1 MKRVSLFGANFED
14 SKKIVTSGKY
24 SLTAGMPNP
33 IHMSLLNRLFTVGF
47 CMFIF
52 FGVIG
57 YFITIAMPSS
67 IGLEGEVYYI
77 SYASTVLIRSM
88 AAFLKPVSLLFYLTY
103 LFASI
108 PVFWPKKR
116 LSSQVFTYF
125 PLYFPWVSSAF
136 LAVFYLASAVA
147 YDANTLLGFW
157 LQLIVGIALFIWI
170 IVNKIQNLKRRLND
184 EDEKELLKKVL
195 LIALGIMVLLF
206 PISLV
211 YHLVNKLPILWY
223 SYLLSPLLTVS
234 FVIYAYLVAFLI
246 DVHIVQ
252 AYYIHKYPME
262 YKEYLEISDREW
274 YSKSYYKKLV
284 KSGQLE
290 EEEWDMNRQS
300 EALNKEYFQALGS
313 TRASVRMLS
322 LAWAGLFVLSIDLTH
337 VYFFIKEQFTVDPF
351 SNVPFLFLCLLLLL
365 MLGCQIMSFSK
376 TFIYKHQL
384 FSTAM
389 LFVLING
396 IHLSLVLMD
405 YILTI
410 LTNEVLKNSLI
421 YSLIY
426 WLSSIGLFMGL
437 IVYNAS
443 WLKKQ
448 LRKGFSEKRTTA
460 NYIAFSGVYS
470 KPSLWIILGVT
481 LLGGGL
487 ASLSGYYLQTFGIV
501 SNIVFISAFSRLI
514 VEVGYLLY
522 LRSKDKTYWE
532 EVPKETKSQSFLKTI
547 DLKKAKYRLVIE
559 IVLFLTLAVCL
570 KILKI
575 NVENSPI
582 WLIWTIRTFGYSIL
596 LDTTISF
603 IYYQIK
609 KKR

>member
-1 MKRVSLFGANFED
+1 MIKYGED
-14 SKKIVTSGKY
+14 F
-24 SLTAGMPNP
+24 
-33 IHMSLLNRLFTVGF
+33 R
-47 CMFIF
+47 
-52 FGVIG
+52 
-57 YFITIAMPSS
+57 
-67 IGLEGEVYYI
+67 
-77 SYASTVLIRSM
+77 
-88 AAFLKPVSLLFYLTY
+88 
-103 LFASI
+103 
-108 PVFWPKKR
+108 
-116 LSSQVFTYF
+116 
-125 PLYFPWVSSAF
+125 
-136 LAVFYLASAVA
+136 
-147 YDANTLLGFW
+147 
-157 LQLIVGIALFIWI
+157 
-170 IVNKIQNLKRRLND
+170 
-184 EDEKELLKKVL
+184 
-195 LIALGIMVLLF
+195 
-206 PISLV
+206 
-211 YHLVNKLPILWY
+211 
-223 SYLLSPLLTVS
+223 
-234 FVIYAYLVAFLI
+234 
-246 DVHIVQ
+246 
-252 AYYIHKYPME
+252 
-262 YKEYLEISDREW
+262 
-274 YSKSYYKKLV
+274 
-284 KSGQLE
+284 
-290 EEEWDMNRQS
+290 S
-300 EALNKEYFQALGS
+300 EALNKDYFQALGS

-337 VYFFIKEQFTVDPF
+337 GYFFIKEQFTVDPF

-460 NYIAFSGVYS
+460 NYIAFSSVYS